1 MATTLTPIQTLK
13 FCSPNP
19 KPLFTPKPL
28 FSPKPPSI
36 STPHTFRADKLSL
49 SVSAATSSSN
59 GPPSPP
65 SPARSKHVLL
75 FHSLSLLCVRL
86 VTVLFCSDSLLIDD
100 YYWQCRVR
108 RHTISVFVGDESGMI
123 NRIAGVF
130 ARRGYN
136 IESLAVGLNEDRALF
151 TIVVSGTDKVLRQVM
166 EQLQKL
172 VNVLKV
178 HRLFRDIP
186 IPCNWRF
193 YCVFLWDVIWRKCLI
208 VKLVR
213 DWIWRKRVANSC

>member
-1 MATTLTPIQTLK
+1 MIPPSLVLQVLLVSHTTVYFKPLLRLLTLASDSHARKKTRVTHSPGAATTTIGFSQLMATTLTPIQTLK

-100 YYWQCRVR
+100 YY
-108 RHTISVFVGDESGMI
+108 
-123 NRIAGVF
+123 
-130 ARRGYN
+130 
-136 IESLAVGLNEDRALF
+136 
-151 TIVVSGTDKVLRQVM
+151 
-166 EQLQKL
+166 
-172 VNVLKV
+172 
-178 HRLFRDIP
+178 
-186 IPCNWRF
+186 
-193 YCVFLWDVIWRKCLI
+193 
-208 VKLVR
+208 
-213 DWIWRKRVANSC
+213 